1 MNRIKENDFE
11 SWITEW
17 TSTASRVSL
26 HAEKLLEIGYNRDAC
41 MAFLKASNYYRLA
54 VFYVHFTDSRHTE
67 LWEQSKVCFQKMI
80 QSMEHPIEYLE
91 INFEEAK
98 LPAYFISS
106 GEEVHPTLIAMGGF
120 DSTKEEIYCWIGAVA
135 ANYGWNCLIF
145 EGPGQ
150 WGALKANPG
159 LIFRIGL

>member
-106 GEEVHPTLIAMGGF
+106 GKKYIQPSLLWVVLIQQKRKFIVGSELLPQIMAGIVLFSKDLSMGSIKSQPWTYF
-120 DSTKEEIYCWIGAVA
+120 S
-135 ANYGWNCLIF
+135 
-145 EGPGQ
+145 
-150 WGALKANPG
+150 
-159 LIFRIGL
+159 IGL